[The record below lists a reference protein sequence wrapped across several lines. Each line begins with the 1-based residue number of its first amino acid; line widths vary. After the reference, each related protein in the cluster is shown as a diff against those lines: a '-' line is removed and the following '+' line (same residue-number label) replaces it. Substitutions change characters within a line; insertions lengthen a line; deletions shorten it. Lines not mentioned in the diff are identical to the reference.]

1 MRSILMLFV
10 LVGAMV
16 VLGADSAYGQKVWY
30 SGNLEATM
38 RSLETN
44 SDNFSKSLSGSLDYS
59 EIDGTKMEDEI
70 NKFVHDWEEA
80 IDMLKEKVDD
90 QEVAPVR
97 YRKMLADAKKIN
109 SFMARYNLSWKA
121 EQDWLK
127 CRKDIN
133 ALGNVYRVTVKW

>member
-10 LVGAMV
+10 LVGAML
-16 VLGADSAYGQKVWY
+16 VLGADHAYGQRVWY
-30 SGNLEATM
+30 SGNLQETW

-44 SDNFSKSLSGSLDYS
+44 SDNFSKSLSGSLDYT

-70 NKFVHDWEEA
+70 NKYVHDWEEL
-80 IDMLKEKVDD
+80 IDKLKEKVDD
-90 QEVAPVR
+90 QEVAPVQFR
-97 YRKMLADAKKIN
+97 AMLAQARKIN

-127 CRKDIN
+127 CRKDIS

>member
-30 SGNLEATM
+30 SGNVEATM
-38 RSLETN
+38 RSLEN
-44 SDNFSKSLSGSLDYS
+44 NADNFSKSLDVALDYS

-70 NKFVHDWEEA
+70 NKYVHDWEESL
-80 IDMLKEKVDD
+80 DMLKEKVDD
-90 QEVAPVR
+90 QEAAPVR
-97 YRKMLADAKKIN
+97 YRAMLAHARKIN
-109 SFMARYNLSWKA
+109 QFMTRYSLAWKA

-133 ALGNVYRVTVKW
+133 ALGNVYRITVKW